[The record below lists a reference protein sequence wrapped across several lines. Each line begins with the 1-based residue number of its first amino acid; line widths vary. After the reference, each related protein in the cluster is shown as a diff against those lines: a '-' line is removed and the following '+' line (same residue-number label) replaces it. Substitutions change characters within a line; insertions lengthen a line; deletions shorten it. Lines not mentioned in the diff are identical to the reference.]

1 MGKYMV
7 LQSTVNATRF
17 EKRKTEVTLQ
27 DALRPRAVSSRGA
40 RGLLAVA
47 LASVLLLGGCDDKQA
62 AKQQQQMPPPTVGVV
77 TVHAKSVTLTAELP
91 GRTVASLIAEVR
103 PQVDGII
110 VERLFREG
118 SEVKAGQV
126 LYRIDSARYQAAY
139 DSAVAALKQ
148 AEAAVP
154 SAAAKVDR
162 YGKLVSQNAV
172 SRQDLEDAKATLAQ
186 NRAAV
191 AAAKAEVQSALI
203 NLDYTDV
210 IAPIGGRIER
220 STLTQG
226 ALVTASQTTAL
237 TTIRALD
244 PINVDVTQSSLEL
257 LRLRQ
262 EVANGQIQRI
272 GDTIPVRLRLENG
285 AIYSHPGTL
294 SFAEANISETTGTY
308 TLRATFPNPDR
319 LLLPGMYVHAVLAEG
334 VAEHAILVPQ
344 RGVTRNTKGNP
355 TALVVGQ
362 DGKVET
368 RILEIRQS
376 IGNDW
381 MVEKGLAEGDRVV
394 VEGTQKA
401 RDGATVN
408 AEEVAIDD
416 ATGEVKRTGAQP
428 AATPAK
434 G

>member
-1 MGKYMV
+1 MV
-7 LQSTVNATRF
+7 PESTINAIHFDKRNSEVN
-17 EKRKTEVTLQ
+17 LQ
-27 DALRPRAVSSRGA
+27 DALRPQAVSSRGA
-40 RGLLAVA
+40 RGLLIVA
-47 LASVLLLGGCDDKQA
+47 FASVLLLGGCDDKQA
-62 AKQQQQMPPPTVGVV
+62 QQQQQMPPAKVGVV
-77 TVHAKSVTLTAELP
+77 TVHAQPVTLTAELP
-91 GRTVASLIAEVR
+91 GRTVAAMTAEVR

-139 DSAVAALKQ
+139 DAAVAALKQ

-154 SAAAKVDR
+154 SAAAKVER
-162 YGKLVSQNAV
+162 YTKLAAQNAV
-172 SRQDLEDAKATLAQ
+172 SHQDLEDAKATLAQ
-186 NRAAV
+186 DRAAV

-203 NLDYTDV
+203 NLDYTD
-210 IAPIGGRIER
+210 ITAPIGGRIER

-237 TTIRALD
+237 TTIRTLD

-262 EVANGQIQRI
+262 EVANGQIQRV

-285 AIYSHPGTL
+285 TIYPQSGTL
-294 SFAEANISETTGTY
+294 SFAEANVSETTGTY

-334 VAEHAILVPQ
+334 VAENGILVPQ
-344 RGVTRNTKGNP
+344 RGVSRNTKGDP
-355 TALVVGQ
+355 TALVVGA
-362 DGKVET
+362 DGKVAT

-376 IGNDW
+376 IGNAW
-381 MVEKGLAEGDRVV
+381 LVEKGLADGDRVV
-394 VEGTQKA
+394 IEGSQKA
-401 RDGATVN
+401 RDGATVS

-416 ATGEVKRTGAQP
+416 ATGELKRPGTQP

>member
-1 MGKYMV
+1 M
-7 LQSTVNATRF
+7 
-17 EKRKTEVTLQ
+17 TLQ
-27 DALRPRAVSSRGA
+27 DALRLQPSRGA
-40 RGLLAVA
+40 RRLLIVA
-47 LASVLLLGGCDDKQA
+47 MASTLLLGGCDDKP
-62 AKQQQQMPPPTVGVV
+62 AKPQQQMPPARVGVV
-77 TVHAKSVTLTAELP
+77 TVHAQPVTLTAELP
-91 GRTVASLIAEVR
+91 GRTVPAMTAEVR

-118 SEVKAGQV
+118 GEVKAGQV

-139 DSAVAALKQ
+139 DAAVAALKQ

-154 SAAAKVDR
+154 SAASKVDR
-162 YGKLVSQNAV
+162 YTKLTAQNAV
-172 SRQDLEDAKATLAQ
+172 SHQDLEDAKATLAQ

-203 NLDYTDV
+203 NLDYTD
-210 IAPIGGRIER
+210 ITAPIGGVIDR

-226 ALVTASQTTAL
+226 ALVTASQSTAL
-237 TTIRALD
+237 TTIRTID

-262 EVANGQIQRI
+262 EVASGQIQRV
-272 GDTIPVRLRLENG
+272 GETIPVKLRLENG
-285 AIYSHPGTL
+285 TIYPHPGAL
-294 SFAEANISETTGTY
+294 SFAEANVSESTGTY
-308 TLRATFPNPDR
+308 ALRATFPNPDR

-334 VAEHAILVPQ
+334 VAQNAILVPQ
-344 RGVTRNTKGNP
+344 RGVSRNTKGDP
-355 TALVVGQ
+355 TALVVGP

-368 RILEIRQS
+368 RVLEIRQS
-376 IGNDW
+376 IGTAW
-381 MVEKGLAEGDRVV
+381 LVEKGLADGDRVI
-394 VEGTQKA
+394 VEGSQKA

-416 ATGEVKRTGAQP
+416 ATGALKTVGDQP

>member
-1 MGKYMV
+1 V
-7 LQSTVNATRF
+7 I
-17 EKRKTEVTLQ
+17 LQ
-27 DALRPRAVSSRGA
+27 DALRLSAVSSRGA
-40 RGLLAVA
+40 RGLVIITVA
-47 LASVLLLGGCDDKQA
+47 SALLLGGCDEKQA
-62 AKQQQQMPPPTVGVV
+62 TQQQQMPPTKVSVV
-77 TVHAKSVTLTAELP
+77 TVHAAPVTLTAELP
-91 GRTVASLIAEVR
+91 GRTVASLTAEVR

-139 DSAVAALKQ
+139 DAAVAALKQ

-154 SAAAKVDR
+154 SAAAKVER
-162 YGKLVSQNAV
+162 YTKLSTQNAV
-172 SRQDLEDAKATLAQ
+172 SHQDLEDAKATLAQ

-203 NLDYTDV
+203 NLDYTD
-210 IAPIGGRIER
+210 ITAPIGGRIER
-220 STLTQG
+220 STLTEG
-226 ALVTASQTTAL
+226 ALVTASQSTAL
-237 TTIRALD
+237 TTIRAID

-262 EVANGQIQRI
+262 ELANGKIT
-272 GDTIPVRLRLENG
+272 GVGETVPVRLRLENG
-285 AIYSHPGTL
+285 AIYAEPGTL
-294 SFAEANISETTGTY
+294 SFAEANVSETTGTY
-308 TLRATFPNPDR
+308 TLRATFTNPKR
-319 LLLPGMYVHAVLAEG
+319 MLLPGMYVHAVLAEG
-334 VAEHAILVPQ
+334 VAENGILVPQ
-344 RGVTRNTKGNP
+344 RAVSRDTKGNP
-355 TALVVGQ
+355 TTLIV
-362 DGKVET
+362 DSSNKVAT

-376 IGNDW
+376 VGNAW
-381 MVEKGLAEGDRVV
+381 LVEKGLADGDRVV
-394 VEGTQKA
+394 VEGSQKT

-416 ATGEVKRTGAQP
+416 ATGGIKRVGDQP

>member
-1 MGKYMV
+1 MI
-7 LQSTVNATRF
+7 
-17 EKRKTEVTLQ
+17 LQ
-27 DALRPRAVSSRGA
+27 DALRPQTPRGA
-40 RGLLAVA
+40 RGLLIVA
-47 LASVLLLGGCDDKQA
+47 MASALLLGGCDDKA
-62 AKQQQQMPPPTVGVV
+62 AKQQQQMPPARVGVV
-77 TVHAKSVTLTAELP
+77 TVHAQPVTLTAELP
-91 GRTVASLIAEVR
+91 GRTVPAMTAEVR

-118 SEVKAGQV
+118 GEVKAGQV
-126 LYRIDSARYQAAY
+126 LYRIDPARYQAVY
-139 DSAVAALKQ
+139 DAAVAALKQ
-148 AEAAVP
+148 AEALVP

-162 YGKLVSQNAV
+162 YTKLAAQNAV
-172 SRQDLEDAKATLAQ
+172 SHQDLEDAKATLAQ

-203 NLDYTDV
+203 NLDYTD
-210 IAPIGGRIER
+210 ITAPIGGVIER

-237 TTIRALD
+237 TTIRTID

-262 EVANGQIQRI
+262 EVANGQIQRV
-272 GDTIPVRLRLENG
+272 GETIPVRLRLENG
-285 AIYSHPGTL
+285 TLYSQPGTL
-294 SFAEANISETTGTY
+294 SFAEANVSESTGTY
-308 TLRATFPNPDR
+308 TLRATFANPDR

-334 VAEHAILVPQ
+334 VAEKGILVPQ
-344 RGVTRNTKGNP
+344 RGVSRNTKGDP
-355 TALVVGQ
+355 VALVVGQ
-362 DGKVET
+362 DGKVAT

-376 IGNDW
+376 IGNAW
-381 MVEKGLAEGDRVV
+381 LVEKGLGDGDRVV
-394 VEGTQKA
+394 VEGSQKA

-416 ATGEVKRTGAQP
+416 ATGEIKRSGDQS